1 MSDSV
6 QQFGNIS
13 LGSRSGTVCL
23 LERQPVGLIALIF
36 TLFRADQSQGQLKI
50 TPAGFF
56 WKKTGAGA
64 GKTVELPIKGVLGL
78 HKLACSIQQ
87 LFCAKS
93 AIQCANVSNL
103 PCNVP
108 MLHCN
113 ADIDKFIW
121 TKVARGCQLGV
132 KGKSGA
138 TTNFTGF
145 RDQVQTST
153 TMLQRSLSLWLHGA

>member
-36 TLFRADQSQGQLKI
+36 TLFRAYQSQGQLKI
-50 TPAGFF
+50 TTAGFF

-78 HKLACSIQQ
+78 HKLACSVLQ
-87 LFCAKS
+87 LFCAECV
-93 AIQCANVSNL
+93 IQCADVPSM
-103 PCNVP
+103 PYNVP
-108 MLHCN
+108 MLLSN

-145 RDQVQTST
+145 RDQVQSFT
-153 TMLQRSLSLWLHGA
+153 TMLERCLSLWLYGA